1 MADAFDEYTDKL
13 PKALLAQ
20 VKEHLPKGASE
31 AKTKKILEAV
41 HKEYLSAQ
49 VEPGDAVGI
58 VAAESIGEPSTQM
71 TLNTF
76 HFAGVSEMQVT
87 MGLPRI
93 IEVFDARKTMKT
105 PTMEVYLKPPY
116 NEGKD
121 IKNVALRIK
130 ETTIE
135 DYANSFSIDVSEP
148 SLTIA
153 LDKDRLE
160 AVGSSVEA
168 VAKLLSK
175 GAKGFKKMKVALKGS
190 SVKLTPGKDQSL
202 NDVYRIKEKARGVY
216 VTGIKGVS
224 QVLPV
229 KRGEEFVVITAGSN
243 LKEVLALDFVDP
255 TRTYSNDLYEVEALL
270 GIEAARQLIIEEV
283 LKVLNSQG
291 LNIDTRHIMLVADTM
306 TMGGDLQGINRT
318 GIVREKASVLA
329 RASFETPFKHIINAS
344 LVGET
349 DYLNSVVE
357 NVMVNQPIPIGTGVT
372 RLVTKTGS
380 EE

>member
-1 MADAFDEYTDKL
+1 MADIYQEYEDKL
-13 PKALLAQ
+13 PSAIIAQ
-20 VKEHLPKGASE
+20 VRDNLPKDAS
-31 AKTKKILEAV
+31 ASKTKNVLEAV
-41 HKEYLSAQ
+41 YAEYVDAQ
-49 VEPGDAVGI
+49 AEPGDAVGI

-105 PTMEVYLKPPY
+105 PTMDVYLKPPY

-135 DYANSFSIDVSEP
+135 DYATSFSIDVVAP
-148 SLTIA
+148 LLTVA
-153 LDKDRLE
+153 LDAKRLE
-160 AVGSSVEA
+160 TVDSSVED
-168 VAKLLSK
+168 VARILS
-175 GAKGFKKMKVALKGS
+175 KGFKKMKVTVKGS
-190 SVKLTPGKDQSL
+190 SLIITPGKDQTL
-202 NDVYRIKEKARGVY
+202 NDVYRVKEKIRGVY
-216 VTGIKGVS
+216 VTGIKGIS

-229 KRGEEFVVITAGSN
+229 KRGDEYVIVTAGTN
-243 LKEVLALDFVDP
+243 LKEVFKLDFVDI
-255 TRTYSNDLYEVEALL
+255 TRTFSNDLYEVESLL
-270 GIEAARQLIIEEV
+270 GIEAARQLIINEV
-283 LKVLNSQG
+283 LKVLNTQG

-306 TMGGDLQGINRT
+306 TMSGDLQGINRT

-329 RASFETPFKHIINAS
+329 RASFETPFKHIINAA

-357 NVMVNQPIPIGTGVT
+357 NVMVNQPVPIGTGVT
-372 RLVTKTGS
+372 RLVTKMRS
-380 EE
+380 E

>member
-1 MADAFDEYTDKL
+1 MADVFAEYQDKL
-13 PKALLAQ
+13 PQSIIAQ
-20 VKEHLPKGASE
+20 VKEHLPKGFSD
-31 AKTKKILEAV
+31 AKTKKALEAV
-41 HKEYLSAQ
+41 YAEFIDSQA
-49 VEPGDAVGI
+49 EPGDAVGI

-116 NEGKD
+116 SEGKD
-121 IKNVALRIK
+121 IKIAAMRIK

-135 DYANSFSIDVSEP
+135 DYSTSFSIDVAEP
-148 SLTIA
+148 SLTVA
-153 LDKDRLE
+153 LDAKRLE
-160 AVGSSVEA
+160 AVDSSVDA
-168 VAKLLSK
+168 VARILS
-175 GAKGFKKMKVALKGS
+175 KGFKKMKVALKGS
-190 SVKLTPGKDQSL
+190 SIIITPGKDQSL
-202 NDVYRIKEKARGVY
+202 NDLYRVKEKVRGVY

-229 KRGEEFVVITAGSN
+229 KRGEEYVIVTAGTN
-243 LKEVLALDFVDP
+243 LKEVFALDFVDEM
-255 TRTYSNDLYEVEALL
+255 RTYSNDLYEVEALL
-270 GIEAARQLIIEEV
+270 GIEAARQLIINEV
-283 LKVLNSQG
+283 LKVLNTQG

-329 RASFETPFKHIINAS
+329 RASFETPFKHLINAA

-357 NVMVNQPIPIGTGVT
+357 NVMVNQPIPIGTGIP

-380 EE
+380 TK

>member
-1 MADAFDEYTDKL
+1 MTDAFQEYQNKL
-13 PKALLAQ
+13 PEAIIDQ
-20 VKEHLPKGASE
+20 IKEHLPKGAS
-31 AKTKKILEAV
+31 AARTKNVLEAV
-41 HKEYLSAQ
+41 YQEYIDSQA
-49 VEPGDAVGI
+49 EPGDAVGI

-105 PTMEVYLKPPY
+105 PTMEIYLKTPY
-116 NEGKD
+116 NTGKD
-121 IKNVALRIK
+121 IKLIAMRIK

-135 DYANSFSIDVSEP
+135 DYATSFSIDVSAP
-148 SLTIA
+148 LLTVA
-153 LDKDRLE
+153 LDTKRLE
-160 AVGSSVEA
+160 TVDSSVDS
-168 VAKLLSK
+168 VARILS
-175 GAKGFKKMKVALKGS
+175 KGFKKMKVAVKGS
-190 SVKLTPGKDQSL
+190 SLIITPGKDQTL
-202 NDVYRIKEKARGVY
+202 NDIYRVKEKIRGVY

-229 KRGEEFVVITAGSN
+229 KRDDEYVIVTAGTN
-243 LKEVLALDFVDP
+243 LKDVLKLDFVDI
-255 TRTYSNDLYEVEALL
+255 TRTYSNDLYEVESLL
-270 GIEAARQLIIEEV
+270 GIEAARQLIINEV
-283 LKVLNSQG
+283 LKVLNTQG

-306 TMGGDLQGINRT
+306 TMSGDLQGINRT

-329 RASFETPFKHIINAS
+329 RASFETPFKHIINAA

-357 NVMVNQPIPIGTGVT
+357 NVMVNQPVPIGTGIP
-372 RLVTKTGS
+372 RLVTKARS
-380 EE
+380 KE

>member
-1 MADAFDEYTDKL
+1 MADVYAEFEDKL
-13 PKALLAQ
+13 PLLIREQ
-20 VKEHLPKGASE
+20 VREHLPKGASE
-31 AKTKKILEAV
+31 SKTRKALEAV
-41 HKEYLSAQ
+41 YEEYLSSLA
-49 VEPGDAVGI
+49 EPGDAVGI

-105 PTMEVYLKPPY
+105 PTMEVYLRPPY

-121 IKNVALRIK
+121 IKSAALRIK
-130 ETTIE
+130 ETTIQ
-135 DYANSFSIDVSEP
+135 DYATSFSIDIAEP
-148 SLTIA
+148 SLTVA
-153 LDKDRLE
+153 FDVARLE
-160 AVGSSVEA
+160 TVDSSVDA
-168 VAKLLSK
+168 VARILS
-175 GAKGFKKMKVALKGS
+175 KGFKKMKVAMKGS
-190 SVKLTPGKDQSL
+190 SLIITPGKDQSL
-202 NDVYRIKEKARGVY
+202 NDLYRVKEKVRNVY
-216 VTGIKGVS
+216 VTGIKGVH

-229 KRGEEFVVITAGSN
+229 KRGEEYVIVTAGTN
-243 LKEVLALDFVDP
+243 LKEVFALEFVDE
-255 TRTYSNDLYEVEALL
+255 TRTYSNDLYEVQELL
-270 GIEAARQLIIEEV
+270 GVEAARQLIINEV
-283 LKVLNSQG
+283 LKVLNTQG

-306 TMGGDLQGINRT
+306 TMGGELQGINRT

-357 NVMVNQPIPIGTGVT
+357 NVMVNQPIPIGTGIPKLVT
-372 RLVTKTGS
+372 RS
-380 EE
+380 QE